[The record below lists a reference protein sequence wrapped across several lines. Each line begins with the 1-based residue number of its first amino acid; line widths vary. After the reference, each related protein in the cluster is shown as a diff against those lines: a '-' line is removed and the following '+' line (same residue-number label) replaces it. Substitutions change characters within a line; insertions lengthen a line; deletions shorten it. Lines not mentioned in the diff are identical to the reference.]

1 MVFSSSNFPNLINMT
16 HKELNSEAA
25 TQTCSL
31 EKAFWKYAANLQ
43 ENIHAEVRF
52 Q

>member
-1 MVFSSSNFPNLINMT
+1 ML
-16 HKELNSEAA
+16 KNSEDEV
-25 TQTCSL
+25 Q
-31 EKAFWKYAANLQ
+31 ENVFWKYAANLQ